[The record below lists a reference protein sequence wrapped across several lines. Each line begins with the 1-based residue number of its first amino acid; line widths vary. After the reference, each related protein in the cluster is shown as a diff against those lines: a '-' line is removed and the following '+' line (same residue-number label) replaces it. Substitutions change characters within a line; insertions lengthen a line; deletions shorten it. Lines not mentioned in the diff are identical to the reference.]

1 MIDENST
8 KEEVLEELE
17 AASETLRR
25 YREKILEAV
34 KKKAQTDDYSYNFI
48 NLIRVLD
55 HDREMVL
62 AAMRENG
69 HDLVSLSDEWRGDRE
84 VVLEAVRNCASALQ
98 FASYELRNDC
108 EFILAAVKQNRY
120 ALGWV
125 SDKMQIDIV
134 QGWAQCMGQEE
145 KNDY

>member
-1 MIDENST
+1 MINKNST
-8 KEEVLEELE
+8 KEEAVEREE
-17 AASETLRR
+17 AANETLRR

-34 KKKAQTDDYSYNFI
+34 KKKAQTADYSYNFI

-84 VVLEAVRNCASALQ
+84 VVLEAVRNCAGALQ
-98 FASYELRNDC
+98 FASYELRNDR

-120 ALGWV
+120 ALSWV
-125 SDKMQIDIV
+125 SDKMQMEI
-134 QGWAQCMGQEE
+134 AQCWANAMQQEV
-145 KNDY
+145 KND